1 MMSERL
7 LRFPRILVSLAL
19 VGALSAGPALGQS
32 TGTIDGTVVDA
43 ANGQPIA
50 GAQVS
55 IEALGVSVGTDA
67 DGRYSIMNVPPGSHE
82 LSAGFIGYL
91 TATEDVAVSD
101 GEVATVDLQLNFTAL
116 ELDAVVVTG
125 TSAEATATELPYSVA
140 VVARR
145 ELEEQGSPLVT
156 ELVKALSLSHGVVG
170 ERQSWYNA
178 NEIAAVPETVA
189 NVNLRGLGASRTL
202 VLLNGR
208 RQVYLPARLI
218 GGRYVD
224 INSFPS
230 IAIERI
236 EVLKEG
242 ASAIYGSD
250 AVAGV
255 ANFLTRGDFE
265 GLEMTGSH
273 EFFEGAGDTN
283 VGGIW
288 GRQLGS
294 GTNLVVSAEYLTR
307 QQLTPEERDWAL
319 HPFIPAAGA
328 WSYTGNPGAFL
339 MPSLTDNESP
349 SEFISKLAGEHVPAG
364 SVFVDP
370 RCQDF
375 GGHLENITCRFR
387 YQPWDNLLEQN
398 NHFRAFAEINGEL
411 GDDSNYHIEA
421 LWAEAGTP
429 AWVTTP
435 SFPPIK
441 PYDGLQIVPAE
452 NPGRQAFCQQYGSSV
467 GFNSSAH
474 CLEDD
479 WYFFGR
485 LVGHSGPG
493 RTLERNSRTQRLAA
507 SWDGGVDI
515 LEGHDNRLDLA
526 LSYSRS
532 SGNVNQPG
540 EYAYRKYLAFRG
552 YGGPGCGVDVVANA
566 NSPSGMSLG
575 PRGGAVAGQ
584 GNCQF
589 YNPFSNA
596 LQHSQQPGARFL
608 SEANPDYSAA
618 LANDPELLAWINE
631 QVDVESFADMMVA
644 DATLTGSTGPVEN
657 YALGYQFRWFDVSST
672 PNHPGDLNRNPCSVL
687 GSRACLEQAGPFTFT
702 TGTYPYAATQTV
714 HRFFTELPLQAMDER
729 LRLQLAANYEF
740 HGIASS
746 FNPKAAVRLDLTD
759 NFALRGSLQTTFRT
773 PSVDDLNESRTTA
786 LAYVNEAGVYKAVDT
801 HGDEQLKSEQALTYN
816 AGFVLT
822 MADESGFVPVQL
834 TADYWS
840 YDFKDVIAVVPYNA
854 VTSLYHQGGSAR
866 EAVQSYVT
874 CSDGRGT
881 GTCDVT
887 GIERIDVDLINWP
900 GVKTSGF
907 DVQLTARSQ
916 AGSGIVNGG
925 VEATYTNKYSIEALH
940 VEGVDLTPDSEGAGR
955 LNKYNPIAPPLPS
968 LKGRLFGSYNWS
980 DYSVVGYL
988 NYISSYT
995 DHDEADTEYE
1005 DVGSFV
1011 TLDATAL
1018 WRPSRGI
1025 GISLSLLNLT
1035 GAEPPFV
1042 KWEQSF
1048 DGFTHSAKGRR
1059 IKLSASYRWF

>member
-1 MMSERL
+1 MSRWLPRL
-7 LRFPRILVSLAL
+7 PLLLSSLAL
-19 VGALSAGPALGQS
+19 YGALSADPALGQS
-32 TGTIDGTVVDA
+32 AGTIDGTVVDA
-43 ANGQPIA
+43 ADGQPIV
-50 GAQVS
+50 GTQVF
-55 IEALGVSVGTDA
+55 IEALSIGAITDTE
-67 DGRYSIMNVPPGSHE
+67 GQYSIANVPAGSHE
-82 LSAGFIGYL
+82 LSARIVGYL
-91 TATEDVAVSD
+91 TATEDVTVSD
-101 GEVATVDLQLNFTAL
+101 GQVATVDLRLNFTAL
-116 ELDAVVVTG
+116 ELDELVVTG
-125 TSAEATATELPYSVA
+125 TSAQVSARELPYTVSV
-140 VVARR
+140 VSRR
-145 ELEEQGSPLVT
+145 GLEEQGSPLVV
-156 ELVKALSLSHGVVG
+156 EFVKALSASHGVVG

-178 NEIAAVPETVA
+178 NEVAAVPETVA
-189 NVNLRGLGASRTL
+189 NVNLRGLGGSRTL

-224 INSFPS
+224 INAFPS
-230 IAIERI
+230 IAIDRI

-265 GLEMTGSH
+265 GMEVTASH
-273 EFFEGAGDTN
+273 EYFTGGGDTN

-288 GRQLGS
+288 GRRLGS
-294 GTNLVVSAEYLTR
+294 STNAVVSAEWLTR

-319 HPFIPAAGA
+319 HPFIPGAGA
-328 WSYTGNPGAFL
+328 WSWTGNPGAFL
-339 MPSLTDNESP
+339 MPSLTGDESRGK
-349 SEFISKLAGEHVPAG
+349 FISQLAGEHSSDG
-364 SVFVDP
+364 DLFLDP
-370 RCQDF
+370 RCLDF
-375 GGHLENITCRFR
+375 GGHLESITCRFR
-387 YQPWDNLLEQN
+387 YQPWDNLLEQS

-411 GDDSNYHIEA
+411 GDNSSYHIEG

-467 GFNSSAH
+467 GFTSDAH

-493 RTLERNSRTQRLAA
+493 RTLERKSRTQRLSA
-507 SWDGGVDI
+507 SWDGGVDV
-515 LEGHDNRLDLA
+515 LEGHDNRLNLA

-532 SGNVNQPG
+532 SGNVNQPA

-552 YGGPGCGVDVVANA
+552 YGGPDCGVEVVADS

-575 PRGGAVAGQ
+575 PTGGRVPGQ
-584 GNCQF
+584 GSCKF

-596 LQHSQQPGARFL
+596 LQYSQQPGARFF
-608 SEANPDYSAA
+608 SEANPDYSPE
-618 LANDPELLAWINE
+618 LANAPEMLAWINE
-631 QVDVESFADMMVA
+631 QVDVKSFADMLVA
-644 DATLTGSTGPVEN
+644 DATLTGSTGRAEN

-672 PNHPGDLNRNPCSVL
+672 PNDPGNLDLNPCSVL

-702 TGTYPYAATQTV
+702 TGTYPYAASQTL
-714 HRFFTELPLQAMDER
+714 HRFFAELPLQGMDER
-729 LRLQLAANYEF
+729 LYLQLAANYEY
-740 HGIASS
+740 HSVASS
-746 FNPKAAVRLDLTD
+746 FNPKAALRLDLTD
-759 NFALRGSLQTTFRT
+759 QFALRGSLQTTFRT

-801 HGDEQLKSEQALTYN
+801 HGDKELKSEQALTYN

-822 MADESGFVPVQL
+822 VVDQSGFVPVQL

-840 YDFKDVIAVVPYNA
+840 YDFENVIAVVPYNA
-854 VTSLYHQGGSAR
+854 VTRLYHQGGSAR
-866 EAVQSYVT
+866 EAVKSYVT

-916 AGSGIVNGG
+916 AGSGIVNAGL
-925 VEATYTNKYSIEALH
+925 EATYTNKYSIEALNVGG
-940 VEGVDLTPDSEGAGR
+940 VEIAPDTEGAGR

-968 LKGRLFGSYNWS
+968 LKGRLFGSYGRS
-980 DYSVVGYL
+980 DYSVVGYA

-995 DHDEADTEYE
+995 DHDEAGNEYE
-1005 DVGSFV
+1005 QIDSFV

-1035 GAEPPFV
+1035 DAAPPFV

-1059 IKLSASYRWF
+1059 IKLSMTYRWL